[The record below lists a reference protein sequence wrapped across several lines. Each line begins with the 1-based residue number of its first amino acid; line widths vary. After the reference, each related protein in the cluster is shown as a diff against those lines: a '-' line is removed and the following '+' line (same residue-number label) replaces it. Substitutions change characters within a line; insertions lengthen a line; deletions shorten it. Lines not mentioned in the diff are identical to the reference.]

1 MVVFNLGGDEVTK
14 IVRVIPKEDYCVE
27 IALDNGSEVLLDL
40 KSRLKTARFGM
51 LADKEF
57 FRKATTDGICVSW
70 EEKIEISISEVF
82 QLAQKP

>member
-1 MVVFNLGGDEVTK
+1 MLK

-27 IALDNGSEVLLDL
+27 IALNNGSKVILDL

-51 LADKEF
+51 IADEEF

-82 QLAQKP
+82 QLAQKS